1 MGVTWRGL
9 DAHQRALAELPTLVQ
24 AKGDAIVTEQA
35 RAAFLEMRAAYP
47 VRTGLLRD
55 SLTLEESTRGG
66 AAVVTVINTASYAL
80 PFEYGHR
87 TAQAGQSPRAAG
99 KVFVP
104 ATIRA
109 RRLLWRGLGRL
120 TRALTLTG

>member
-1 MGVTWRGL
+1 MGVIWRGL
-9 DAHQRALAELPTLVQ
+9 DEHARALAELPTLVQ

-35 RAAFLEMRAAYP
+35 RAALTEIRAAYP
-47 VRTGLLRD
+47 VRTGRLRD
-55 SLTLEESTRGG
+55 SLTLQETTRRG

-87 TAQAGQSPRAAG
+87 TRLEGQPARAAG

-109 RRLLWRGLGRL
+109 RRGMWRGLGRL
-120 TRALTLTG
+120 ARALSLT